1 MKELISAIN
10 KLQDVFNTLNLPNS
24 IQLPQIVMLGSQ
36 STGKSSV
43 LESIVRRPF
52 LPRGSGIV
60 TRCPLVL
67 QLIEC
72 SLDDRKYRRE
82 NNGTIDVKEWGVFL
96 HDKDRIF
103 TDFDEIRKEIED
115 QTDLIA
121 GSSKGICAEPINLKI
136 FSPEVVNLTLVD
148 LPGITKVPVGDQPE
162 DIEDQIK
169 SLVME
174 YIKNPN
180 SIILSVSAA
189 NVDLATSE
197 SLKYAKEVDPDGKR
211 TLAVLTKI
219 DLMDAGTD
227 ANEMLTGAVI
237 PVKLGIVGVIN
248 RSQLDINN
256 NKTIAEQ
263 LEDEKEYFAKNYKKI
278 ASHNGIPHLEQR
290 LSKLLMNHIY
300 ECLPNLK
307 KEVQMKRVE
316 WQNIF
321 DQCGEELTNP
331 DRIFM
336 KIITSIT
343 NDFRGS
349 IDGTT
354 LKVERNAKKVFGGP
368 AMRKV
373 FDEIFAKEIEKI
385 EPQIS
390 KQDIIVYMNH
400 SGGPRPDV
408 FAPEK
413 LFEKLIKENIERLQ
427 APSLDCLQHIHNE
440 IDKVIKMILKNNFEL
455 NRFPKLA
462 GRIKYMLIEFL
473 NERLPETESYL
484 KYLIKAELA
493 SINKNHPE
501 FSIEEALK
509 SLSMEEENKEDG
521 LIQDGKAFSFAS
533 AHTNVNSSFAFDKT
547 KVESKTQTRAKVQQ
561 DKIKR
566 HAEVIESLVN
576 NYFPIVKKTVQ
587 DLTPKIIM
595 LSMVNDMCD
604 SIDSKLLVLYKDI
617 DELLNESKDN
627 TDKRNEA
634 KDMLKALKIADSTIN
649 QVYESEV

>member
-1 MKELISAIN
+1 M
-10 KLQDVFNTLNLPNS
+10 
-24 IQLPQIVMLGSQ
+24 
-36 STGKSSV
+36 
-43 LESIVRRPF
+43 
-52 LPRGSGIV
+52 
-60 TRCPLVL
+60 
-67 QLIEC
+67 
-72 SLDDRKYRRE
+72 RK
-82 NNGTIDVKEWGVFL
+82 V
-96 HDKDRIF
+96 
-103 TDFDEIRKEIED
+103 FDEIFCKKEIEKIEPQIQKQDIIVYMNHSGGPRPDEIED

-121 GSSKGICAEPINLKI
+121 GSNKGICAEPINLKI

-331 DRIFM
+331 DKIFM

-354 LKVERNAKKVFGGP
+354 LKVERNAKNVFGGP

-473 NERLPETESYL
+473 NERLSETESYL

-509 SLSMEEENKEDG
+509 KLDIEEDYHNKNDEYDDDEG
-521 LIQDGKAFSFAS
+521 NGFIFQ
-533 AHTNVNSSFAFDKT
+533 NVMRTVQKQVRAVFQQKRT
-547 KVESKTQTRAKVQQ
+547 KC
-561 DKIKR
+561 
-566 HAEVIESLVN
+566 HAEIIENLVL

-595 LSMVNDMCD
+595 HSMVNDMCD
-604 SIDSKLLVLYKDI
+604 NIYSMLMVLYKDI
-617 DELLNESKDN
+617 HDLMNESKDN

-649 QVYESEV
+649 QVYETEI

>member
-1 MKELISAIN
+1 MKELFSVIN

-72 SLDDRKYRRE
+72 PLDDRKYRRE
-82 NNGTIDVKEWGVFL
+82 NNGTIDVKEWGEFL
-96 HDKDRIF
+96 HAKDRIF
-103 TDFDEIRKEIED
+103 TDFDEIRKEIEH

-121 GSSKGICAEPINLKI
+121 GRNKGICAEPINLKI

-148 LPGITKVPVGDQPE
+148 LPGITKVSVGDQPE
-162 DIEDQIK
+162 NIEDQIK

-248 RSQLDINN
+248 RSQLDIKN

-278 ASHNGIPHLEQR
+278 ASYNGIPYLEQR

-307 KEVQMKRVE
+307 KEVQMKLVE

-331 DRIFM
+331 DKIFM

-354 LKVERNAKKVFGGP
+354 LKLERNAKNVFGGP

-440 IDKVIKMILKNNFEL
+440 IDKVLKMILKNNFEL

-473 NERLPETESYL
+473 NERLPETESHL
-484 KYLIKAELA
+484 KYLIKAELT

-501 FSIEEALK
+501 FSIEETFK
-509 SLSMEEENKEDG
+509 EFEIEEKGDHMYQ
-521 LIQDGKAFSFAS
+521 LLDA
-533 AHTNVNSSFAFDKT
+533 
-547 KVESKTQTRAKVQQ
+547 AKVVFNQK
-561 DKIKR
+561 KIKR
-566 HAEVIESLVN
+566 HAEIIESLVN

-604 SIDSKLLVLYKDI
+604 NIDNKLLVLYKDI
-617 DELLNESKDN
+617 HDLMKESKDN

-649 QVYESEV
+649 QVYESEI